1 VAKTKLQPVIISVES
16 GRVPMARLKAAVR
29 NPKRILDED
38 EADYQYSMASIR
50 SGGKDI
56 SLAALKKKYGYR

>member
-16 GRVPMARLKAAVR
+16 GRVPLSRLKAVVQ

-38 EADYQYSMASIR
+38 EADYQYSMAAIR